1 MAGRFNGVEINPVKA
16 RSQFVCLALPREYR
30 SEQPVQV
37 NIVERS
43 ERVRGPAVAIAW
55 GLVVTTL
62 SLLCWGGQLLS
73 FFAPEVAARFG
84 LIEDEDEVDPV
95 FRVDARGEA
104 LWDIFTLWSMV
115 LAGVLLVAGHDA
127 WAYFGLVGGGAYL
140 YFAGRGIITRRAM
153 QRRELRIG
161 APQNIRLGYALLA
174 TWGTVALMTCVAA
187 AASLAP

>member
-1 MAGRFNGVEINPVKA
+1 MGSAA
-16 RSQFVCLALPREYR
+16 A
-30 SEQPVQV
+30 
-37 NIVERS
+37 IV
-43 ERVRGPAVAIAW
+43 W

-115 LAGVLLVAGHDA
+115 VAGVLLVAGQEA
-127 WAYFGLVGGGAYL
+127 WAYFGLVGGGTYL
-140 YFAGRGIITRRAM
+140 YFAGRGIIVRLTMRRHG
-153 QRRELRIG
+153 LRIG
-161 APQNIRLGYALLA
+161 NASSVRVGLIALSV
-174 TWGTVALMTCVAA
+174 WGAMAAITIAA
-187 AASLAP
+187 ATITLAE